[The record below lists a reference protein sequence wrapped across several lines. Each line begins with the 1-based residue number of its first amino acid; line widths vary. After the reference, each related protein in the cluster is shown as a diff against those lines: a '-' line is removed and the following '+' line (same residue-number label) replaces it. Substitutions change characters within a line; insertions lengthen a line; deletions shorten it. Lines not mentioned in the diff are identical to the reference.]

1 MNFFLRIHII
11 SPLIHNDKY
20 LSIISQSNF
29 SPKPIENFSESKHS
43 SNIRPNI
50 THLKTQS
57 SNKFTVNISGFI
69 KVKTQN
75 WDPKTFHNNHHS
87 TITITIPVHKQQQHN
102 PHPKQSVQ
110 NENGLYSNL
119 NLNPTSENKSQTRKK
134 KTKRKINIKHLENIK
149 KKKHQAFRKKKTGS
163 VAGDRELK
171 RRNWSEASPLR
182 RMKRRRQSRVEAS
195 WSELKCRDWN

>member
-1 MNFFLRIHII
+1 MRKRRKYNVIVIKGVKLPYQEVFHCLGILRTCTSTNYPPLAFLRMNI
-11 SPLIHNDKY
+11 NEFF
-20 LSIISQSNF
+20 SQNPYNF
-29 SPKPIENFSESKHS
+29 SSYSQWQLPIYHLSPKPIENFSESKHS
-43 SNIRPNI
+43 SNITPNI
-50 THLKTQS
+50 THLKTQC

-87 TITITIPVHKQQQHN
+87 TTTITIPIHKQQQHS

-134 KTKRKINIKHLENIK
+134 KNKKEN
-149 KKKHQAFRKKKTGS
+149 
-163 VAGDRELK
+163 
-171 RRNWSEASPLR
+171 
-182 RMKRRRQSRVEAS
+182 
-195 WSELKCRDWN
+195 

>member
-1 MNFFLRIHII
+1 MNFFLRTHII
-11 SPLIHNDKY
+11 SPLIHNDNY

-29 SPKPIENFSESKHS
+29 SPKPIENFSKSKHS
-43 SNIRPNI
+43 SNI
-50 THLKTQS
+50 THLKIQS

-87 TITITIPVHKQQQHN
+87 TITITILVHKQQQHN
-102 PHPKQSVQ
+102 PYPKQSVQ

-134 KTKRKINIKHLENIK
+134 KKNKKEN
-149 KKKHQAFRKKKTGS
+149 
-163 VAGDRELK
+163 
-171 RRNWSEASPLR
+171 
-182 RMKRRRQSRVEAS
+182 
-195 WSELKCRDWN
+195 